1 MRFFKK
7 KKDDDFKFSKTIG
20 LDKSEHDSLHKL
32 PKLPSL
38 PEAKLGFP
46 KYGSDMNEIKDEV
59 IKPAVIPRKREVIA
73 TGIPSSRKLPSIGHS
88 AELPTHKKIMPVEHS
103 EDKPI
108 FVKIDAYKD
117 AVKSIENIKE
127 LCKESDI
134 VLAELTKIRS
144 EEDRELAKW
153 HKDIDS
159 IKNKLL
165 IIDKKLFDM

>member
-1 MRFFKK
+1 MFFKK
-7 KKDDDFKFSKTIG
+7 KKNDDYKFSKTIG
-20 LDKSEHDSLHKL
+20 LDKEGHNSLPKL

-38 PEAKLGFP
+38 PESKMGFP
-46 KYGSDMNEIKDEV
+46 KPSSEMDEIKSEIV
-59 IKPAVIPRKREVIA
+59 KPAMLPRKRELIA
-73 TGIPSSRKLPSIGHS
+73 TGIPSARRLPSVSPSI
-88 AELPTHKKIMPVEHS
+88 ELPVRKKITPGAPI

-108 FVKIDAYKD
+108 FVKIDAYK
-117 AVKSIENIKE
+117 AAIKSIENIKD

-144 EEDRELAKW
+144 EEDRELTKW
-153 HKDIDS
+153 HRDIDS